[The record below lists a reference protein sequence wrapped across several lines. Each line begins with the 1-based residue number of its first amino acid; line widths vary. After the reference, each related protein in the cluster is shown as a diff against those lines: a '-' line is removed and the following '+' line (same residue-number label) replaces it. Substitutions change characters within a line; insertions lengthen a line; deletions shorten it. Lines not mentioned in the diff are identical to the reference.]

1 MLVVGI
7 PLQICKEAV
16 SLFSQELQQHDVQEL
31 NRILFAAIES
41 SLVGTSGE
49 HLIGQLYRGTAVQQ
63 VNHSQ
68 LNLTDTVEPLYKDTP
83 EIWTPLSKQDTFFLP
98 QVSCL
103 CTFSVLFREVS
114 LFQGLYTNMR
124 KKVS

>member
-7 PLQICKEAV
+7 PSRICKEAV

-41 SLVGTSGE
+41 SLMGTSGE

-68 LNLTDTVEPLYKDTP
+68 SQMQWNPSIRTPLKYGY
-83 EIWTPLSKQDTFFLP
+83 LSKQDTSSPSTMF
-98 QVSCL
+98 VY
-103 CTFSVLFREVS
+103 FSTPEIGTPL
-114 LFQGLYTNMR
+114 
-124 KKVS
+124 